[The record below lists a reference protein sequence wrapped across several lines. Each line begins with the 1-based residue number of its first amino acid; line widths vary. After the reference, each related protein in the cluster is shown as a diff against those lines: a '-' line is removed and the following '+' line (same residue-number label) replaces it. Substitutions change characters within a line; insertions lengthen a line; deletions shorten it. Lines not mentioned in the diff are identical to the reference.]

1 MFMEGLCVLIER
13 EYKPSKL
20 FLPQKKKRVD
30 VKRWEGVGWG
40 GVGYRNLRSEKGTG
54 KPQVFLGSLLG
65 TCRSAIGQFFS
76 LFLVTL
82 PEVFANG
89 NSSYGYYF
97 THGNRK
103 RKRRIVREEWS
114 VFLPE
119 RRWFRVYSWVVF
131 TKT

>member
-13 EYKPSKL
+13 EYKPGKL
-20 FLPQKKKRVD
+20 FLPQKKKKSRCQAL
-30 VKRWEGVGWG
+30 GGGGMGWG
-40 GVGYRNLRSEKGTG
+40 RLSQPEKREGYWKTASVSGIVTG
-54 KPQVFLGSLLG
+54 DVPVSYWPV
-65 TCRSAIGQFFS
+65 FS